1 MITPRFYFQRGQKSD
16 RDWIESQMQH
26 IPEPRQQEVADEY
39 ERLYER
45 QRIRHFGRKLANTY
59 LLNVARE
66 CRQNNYVKK
75 NQS

>member
-16 RDWIESQMQH
+16 RDWIERCMGA
-26 IPEPRQQEVADEY
+26 IPESRQQEVADEY
-39 ERLYER
+39 EKLYER
-45 QRIRHFGRKLANTY
+45 QRSRHVGRKSANTY
-59 LLNVARE
+59 LLNVAQE

>member
-16 RDWIESQMQH
+16 RDWIERCMFA
-26 IPEPRQQEVADEY
+26 IPESRQQEVADEY
-39 ERLYER
+39 EKLYER
-45 QRIRHFGRKLANTY
+45 QRSRHVGRKSANTY
-59 LLNVARE
+59 LLNVAQE

>member
-16 RDWIESQMQH
+16 RDWIESQMKH
-26 IPEPRQQEVADEY
+26 VPESRQQEVSDQY
-39 ERLYER
+39 EKLYTNNTN
-45 QRIRHFGRKLANTY
+45 RHAGRKLANTY

-66 CRQNNYVKK
+66 CRQNKYVKK